1 MTMVLQSGTEGP
13 VLQAFS
19 RISPE
24 IVTELQDDPS
34 LRRRGGGRGSGPG
47 ASVIGL
53 RGLRFRNG
61 RSVSSVGRSSRSAE
75 GSRPSTEDRPDQ
87 RPDAPV
93 TVRRRV
99 AGPFAPHGPPVEA
112 GHLRRD
118 AGLVEED
125 DPGRITDLGPL
136 PPRFPLGGD
145 VLAVLLGGP
154 QRLFSYVSPMRRSV
168 LSTVAMVQR
177 RRQAEAISESVAP
190 G

>member
-1 MTMVLQSGTEGP
+1 M
-13 VLQAFS
+13 
-19 RISPE
+19 
-24 IVTELQDDPS
+24 
-34 LRRRGGGRGSGPG
+34 
-47 ASVIGL
+47 
-53 RGLRFRNG
+53 
-61 RSVSSVGRSSRSAE
+61 
-75 GSRPSTEDRPDQ
+75 
-87 RPDAPV
+87 

-125 DPGRITDLGPL
+125 DPGRIPDLGPL

-168 LSTVAMVQR
+168 LSTVAMEQR

>member
-1 MTMVLQSGTEGP
+1 M
-13 VLQAFS
+13 
-19 RISPE
+19 
-24 IVTELQDDPS
+24 
-34 LRRRGGGRGSGPG
+34 
-47 ASVIGL
+47 
-53 RGLRFRNG
+53 
-61 RSVSSVGRSSRSAE
+61 
-75 GSRPSTEDRPDQ
+75 
-87 RPDAPV
+87 

-118 AGLVEED
+118 AGLVEEG
-125 DPGRITDLGPL
+125 DPGRIPDLGPL
-136 PPRFPLGGD
+136 PPRFPLGDD